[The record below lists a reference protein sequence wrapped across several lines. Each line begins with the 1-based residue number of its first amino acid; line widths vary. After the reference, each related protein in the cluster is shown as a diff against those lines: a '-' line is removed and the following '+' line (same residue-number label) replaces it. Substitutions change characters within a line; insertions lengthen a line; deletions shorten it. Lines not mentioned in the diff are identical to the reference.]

1 MWTLLA
7 EGMVVLHLAY
17 LLYLSVGGLLA
28 LRSARWL
35 VPHVAVVAWAII
47 VVVMQLRCPLT
58 TVEKELWA
66 RAGETPY
73 TGSFLDHYIFG
84 TYLPDGSQA
93 LVYALQ
99 LTLVAVVYVLVA
111 RRRLRD
117 RTRAGAAPVVSPGSA
132 RLRG

>member
-1 MWTLLA
+1 MWALLA

-35 VPHVAVVAWAII
+35 VPHVTVVAWAII
-47 VVVMQLRCPLT
+47 VVVMRWRCPLT

-84 TYLPDGSQA
+84 TYLPAGSQA
-93 LVYALQ
+93 PVYGLQ

-111 RRRLRD
+111 RRRRRD
-117 RTRAGAAPVVSPGSA
+117 PARASAAPVVSPGST